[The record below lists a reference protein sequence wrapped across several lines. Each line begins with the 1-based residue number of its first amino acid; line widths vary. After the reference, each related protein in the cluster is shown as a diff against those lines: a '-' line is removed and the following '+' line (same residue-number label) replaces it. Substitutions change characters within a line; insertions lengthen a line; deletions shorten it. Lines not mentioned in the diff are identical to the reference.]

1 VRAEKVAV
9 EMKLRNA
16 VTKILR
22 SPQTSGRHRARGSL
36 RRLIAPAILTGL
48 LLAPVLPAHAATRN
62 FMLTAG
68 RGQVDI
74 GGGMK
79 YSAWTYNGTV
89 PGPVLRVRQ
98 GDTVNI
104 KLDNPTGNA
113 HGIFV
118 GAAQIAPSH
127 FGGDPL
133 APVSYSFKAEV
144 PGVFAYH
151 CTAIP
156 VLDHI
161 AGGMYGMMIVE
172 PRNGWPSGP
181 AQEVTLVQS
190 EFYGLPNASGLITG
204 DHAKMVEAR
213 PDFVVFNGRLNN
225 YSVDHP
231 IALKAHKL
239 VRLFFLNVGPNQ
251 SSTFDVEG
259 AIFKNV
265 YAGGN
270 PANVFHGLE
279 SFFVGPG
286 SGAVFEFQIDEAG
299 NYPFADQNLAD
310 AYKGALGIF
319 SVAP

>member
-1 VRAEKVAV
+1 
-9 EMKLRNA
+9 MKLRDGFA
-16 VTKILR
+16 TILGTR
-22 SPQTSGRHRARGSL
+22 QTGRRHRAEL
-36 RRLIAPAILTGL
+36 WIRRRIAPALMAA
-48 LLAPVLPAHAATRN
+48 LAVALAQPLHAATRN
-62 FMLTAG
+62 FTLTVG
-68 RGQVDI
+68 KQPIDI

-104 KLDNPTGNA
+104 KLDNPTGEA

-118 GAAQIAPSH
+118 GAAQIAPRH

-133 APVSYSFKAEV
+133 TAVNYSFKAEV

-172 PRNGWPSGP
+172 PRNGWPGGP
-181 AQEVTLVQS
+181 AQEVMIVQS
-190 EFYGLPNASGLITG
+190 EFYGLPNASGLIAG
-204 DHAKMVEAR
+204 DHAKMVEAQ
-213 PDFVVFNGRLNN
+213 PDFVVFNGKLNN

-231 IALKAHKL
+231 ILLKAHKL
-239 VRLFFLNVGPNQ
+239 VRLFFLNAGPNL
-251 SSTFDVEG
+251 SSTFDIEG
-259 AIFKNV
+259 VIFKNV

-270 PANVFHGLE
+270 PANALHGLE
-279 SFFVGPG
+279 AFFVGPG
-286 SGAVFEFQIDEAG
+286 ASAIFEFQVDEPG
-299 NYPFADQNLAD
+299 NYPFADQGRAA
-310 AYKGALGIF
+310 AYKGARGIF

>member
-1 VRAEKVAV
+1 
-9 EMKLRNA
+9 MKPRIVFSQA
-16 VTKILR
+16 MR
-22 SPQTSGRHRARGSL
+22 
-36 RRLIAPAILTGL
+36 IALAALVGLASVHPAF
-48 LLAPVLPAHAATRN
+48 AATHN
-62 FMLTAG
+62 FTLTVG
-68 RGQVDI
+68 KGQIDI

-79 YSAWTYNGTV
+79 YAAWTYNGAV

-104 KLDNPTGNA
+104 KLDNPTGDA

-118 GAAQIAPSH
+118 GAAQIAPHH

-133 APVSYSFKAEV
+133 TPVSYSFKADV

-181 AQEVTLVQS
+181 AQEVTLVQG
-190 EFYGLPNASGLITG
+190 EFYGLPNASGLING
-204 DHAKMVEAR
+204 DHAKMVAAL
-213 PDFVVFNGRLNN
+213 PDFVVFNGKLNN
-225 YSVDHP
+225 YSLDHP
-231 IALKAHKL
+231 IPLKTHKL
-239 VRLFFLNVGPNQ
+239 VRIFFLNAGPNLN
-251 SSTFDVEG
+251 STFDIEG
-259 AIFKNV
+259 VIFKNV

-270 PANVFHGLE
+270 PANVTHGLDTYT
-279 SFFVGPG
+279 VGPG
-286 SGAVFEFQIDEAG
+286 ASAVFEFQVDEPG
-299 NYPFADQNLAD
+299 NYPFADSSRAA

-319 SVAP
+319 SVKP

>member
-1 VRAEKVAV
+1 
-9 EMKLRNA
+9 MKLTD
-16 VTKILR
+16 VFPVMLR
-22 SPQTSGRHRARGSL
+22 TRPTRHWHRAGLAIRPC
-36 RRLIAPAILTGL
+36 IAPAMVAA
-48 LLAPVLPAHAATRN
+48 LALALAQPIHAATRN
-62 FMLTAG
+62 FTLTVG
-68 RGQVDI
+68 KGQVDM

-79 YSAWTYNGTV
+79 YAAWTYNGSV

-104 KLDNPTGNA
+104 KLENPTGDA

-118 GAAQIAPSH
+118 AAAQIAPHH

-133 APVSYSFKAEV
+133 TAVSYSFKAEV

-156 VLDHI
+156 VLDHV

-172 PRNGWPSGP
+172 PRNGWPSGL
-181 AQEVTLVQS
+181 AQEVMIVQS
-190 EFYGLPNASGLITG
+190 EFYGLPNASGLVAG

-213 PDFVVFNGRLNN
+213 PDFVVFNGKLNN

-231 IALKAHKL
+231 IPLKAHKL
-239 VRLFFLNVGPNQ
+239 VRLFFLNAGPNL
-251 SSTFDVEG
+251 SSTFEVEG
-259 AIFKNV
+259 VIFKNV

-270 PANVFHGLE
+270 PANALHGLAT
-279 SFFVGPG
+279 FFVGPG
-286 SGAVFEFQIDEAG
+286 ASAIFEFQVEEPG
-299 NYPFADQNLAD
+299 NYPFADQSRAG